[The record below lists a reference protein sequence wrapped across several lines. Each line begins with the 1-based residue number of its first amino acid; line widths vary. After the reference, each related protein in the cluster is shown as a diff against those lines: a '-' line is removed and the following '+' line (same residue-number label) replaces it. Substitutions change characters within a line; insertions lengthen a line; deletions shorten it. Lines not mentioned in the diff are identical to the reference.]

1 MKKGKIKTVFSV
13 ITTIGLLTVLPV
25 GVPLNTNA
33 ASNITT
39 EPYTWQN
46 AQIGGGGYVD
56 NVIFNNTE
64 KDLIY
69 ARTDMGGAYRYNPT
83 TEKWIPL
90 TDMIGFDD
98 WNNLGCD
105 SLATDPVDT
114 NRVYIA
120 AGTYTNEWTSSNGC
134 ILRST
139 DKGDTWEV
147 TELPFKIGA
156 NMMGRSMGER
166 LTIDPN
172 SNNVLYM
179 GTRSGNGLWKS
190 TDYGVT
196 WNKVSSFTEVG
207 DYAPASEDSALYDNT
222 LTGVV
227 WVTFDSSSSTSGTPC
242 QTIYV
247 GVANKAK
254 AGATAENTIYCSKD
268 GGATWSALAGQPTA
282 GYFPHHGVLSSDG
295 MLYITYNNGVGPYIG
310 TKGDVWKYNT
320 KTGIWTQ
327 ISPVASSSD
336 DNYFGYGGISVDA
349 KNPNTLLVT
358 TLNSWWPDGN
368 IFRSTDGGAIWTS
381 FWKWNGYPSRIL
393 NYTQDISV
401 TPWLTFGK
409 EAEPPVP
416 SPRLGWMMGN
426 IAIDPFNSDR
436 MFYGTGATVYSTNNL
451 TAMDSGGKVNLIVKS
466 LGIEQ
471 TAVLSLISP
480 TTGSAYLVSGLGDVT
495 GFVHEDLTKV
505 PAMMMIRPIFTSTT
519 SMDYAELNPTK
530 YVRVGN
536 TEEGTNPRIGVS
548 YDSANNWSAG
558 TNCWSATTKD
568 TTGGGKVAMSADGNT
583 IVWAPSGKT
592 PCYSTNSASSW
603 TACKGLPNDAAIASD
618 RVNPKKFY
626 GFSGGTFYVSTNS
639 GATFTA
645 TATGL
650 PNPGSSP
657 SPETTPVNFKAMP
670 GIEGDIWLAGG
681 SEGGDYGLY
690 HSTDSGATFTRI
702 SNVEEADVVG
712 FGKAAPGQD
721 YMALYITAQVDGV
734 RGIFRSNDAGASW
747 VRINDDQ
754 HQYGRINMCITGDP
768 RIYGRVYVG
777 TNGRGIVYGDATED
791 PTPVTSATITPTIA
805 SFDKNT
811 DKQSDITVTMT
822 PNDNTLN
829 AIKNG
834 STKLTEDTD
843 YSVSENTITLKKE
856 YLAAQAV
863 GTTSLTFDFSAGTD
877 PVLKIAV
884 ADTSTSVNN
893 SSITP
898 ATAAFDKNTAK
909 QADVLVTLTLNG
921 NTLTAIKNGTSELVA
936 ETDYSITDN
945 TVTLKKEY
953 LAAQAVGTTSLA
965 FDFSAGDDA
974 TLSITIADT
983 TIVTEGSLEVLMYNK
998 TTSDSSN
1005 SISPQFKIINT
1016 GSASINLSD
1025 VKLRYYFTDDDA
1037 TSQNFWC
1044 DWSSIDSANVV
1055 ANFVAMD
1062 QPTET
1067 ADCYLEIS
1075 FANTAGSLDSGESA
1089 LLQTRVS
1096 KADWSN
1102 YTQSNDYSFN
1112 SSATDYS
1119 DWTKVTA
1126 YLTNSLQWGV
1136 EP

>member
-1 MKKGKIKTVFSV
+1 MMKGKIKIVFSV
-13 ITTIGLLTVLPV
+13 IAAIGLLSALPV
-25 GVPLNTNA
+25 GVSLNSNA
-33 ASNITT
+33 ASNATA
-39 EPYTWQN
+39 ESYTWQN
-46 AQIGGGGYVD
+46 AQIGGGGYVV

-64 KDLIY
+64 QDLIY

-147 TELPFKIGA
+147 TELPFKMGA
-156 NMMGRSMGER
+156 NMLGRSMGER
-166 LTIDPN
+166 LTVDPN

-196 WNKVSSFTEVG
+196 WNQVSTFTEVG
-207 DYAPASEDSALYDNT
+207 NYAPASEDSTQYDTT

-227 WVTFDSSSSTSGTPC
+227 WVTLDSSSSTTGTPC

-254 AGATAENTIYCSKD
+254 TGETPENTIFCSND
-268 GGATWSALAGQPTA
+268 GGTTWSAVAGQPTA

-295 MLYITYNNGVGPYIG
+295 MLYITYNNGVGPYDG

-320 KTGIWTQ
+320 TTGVWTQ
-327 ISPVASSSD
+327 ISPVASTSSD
-336 DNYFGYGGISVDA
+336 DYYGYGGISVDA
-349 KNPNTLLVT
+349 QDPDTLVVT
-358 TLNSWWPDGN
+358 TLNSWWPDAN
-368 IFRSTDGGAIWTS
+368 IYRSTDGGATWNS
-381 FWKWNGYPSRIL
+381 FWKWDGYPNRIL
-393 NYTQDISV
+393 NYTQDISAS
-401 TPWLTFGK
+401 PWLTFG
-409 EAEPPVP
+409 EQDNPPEPA
-416 SPRLGWMMGN
+416 LKIGWMMGN
-426 IAIDPFNSDR
+426 IAIDPLNSDR
-436 MFYGTGATVYSTNNL
+436 MFYSTGATVYSTNNL
-451 TAMDSGGKVNLIVKS
+451 TDIDSGGTVDLTVKS
-466 LGIEQ
+466 LGMEQ

-480 TTGSAYLVSGLGDVT
+480 TTGTAHLVSGLGDIT
-495 GFVHEDLTKV
+495 GFVHEDLTVV
-505 PAMMMIRPIFTSTT
+505 PDMMMITPYFSSTT
-519 SMDYAELNPTK
+519 SMDFAELNPTK

-536 TEEGTNPRIGVS
+536 TDKGTLPRIGIS

-558 TNCWSATTKD
+558 TNCWSATSTD

-603 TACKGLPNDAAIASD
+603 TACNGLPKDAAIASD
-618 RVNPKKFY
+618 RVNSNKFY
-626 GFSGGTFYVSTNS
+626 GFSGGTFYVSTNG
-639 GATFTA
+639 GATFMA
-645 TATGL
+645 AATGL
-650 PNPGSSP
+650 PDPDSTP
-657 SPETTPVNFKAMP
+657 SPETTPINFKAMP

-681 SEGGDYGLY
+681 YEGGDYGLY

-702 SNVEEADVVG
+702 SSVEEADVVG
-712 FGKAAPGQD
+712 FGMAASGQD
-721 YMALYITAQVDGV
+721 YMALYISAQVDGV
-734 RGIFRSNDAGASW
+734 RGIFRSDDEGSSW

-777 TNGRGIVYGDATED
+777 TNGRGIVYGDTTEE
-791 PTPVTSATITPTIA
+791 PTPVTSATITPTTA

-811 DKQSDITVTMT
+811 A
-822 PNDNTLN
+822 N
-829 AIKNG
+829 
-834 STKLTEDTD
+834 
-843 YSVSENTITLKKE
+843 
-856 YLAAQAV
+856 
-863 GTTSLTFDFSAGTD
+863 
-877 PVLKIAV
+877 
-884 ADTSTSVNN
+884 
-893 SSITP
+893 
-898 ATAAFDKNTAK
+898 
-909 QADVLVTLTLNG
+909 QADVLITLTLNG
-921 NTLTAIKNGTSELVA
+921 NTFTAIKNGALELSP
-936 ETDYSITDN
+936 ETDYSISDN

-953 LAAQAVGTTSLA
+953 LATLAEGTTSLT
-965 FDFSAGDDA
+965 FEFSVGDA
-974 TLSITIADT
+974 STLSIPITDT
-983 TIVTEGSLEVLMYNK
+983 TNGTEGSLEVQMYNK

-1025 VKLRYYFTDDDA
+1025 VKLRYYFTDEDA
-1037 TSQNFWC
+1037 ASQSFWC
-1044 DWSSIDSANVV
+1044 DWSNVDSTNVI
-1055 ANFVAMD
+1055 ANFVDMESPMD
-1062 QPTET
+1062 SV
-1067 ADCYLEIS
+1067 DCYLEIS
-1075 FANTAGSLDSGESA
+1075 FASVAGSLDNGESA

-1102 YTQSNDYSFN
+1102 YVQSNDYSFN
-1112 SSATDYS
+1112 SSATDYV

-1126 YLTNSLQWGV
+1126 YLTDDLQWGI